1 VNRRRGTY
9 AVLACCLLLLGLRIA
24 GVADWGARAA
34 GSLLLATL
42 IIRWGL
48 ASMRPMQVR
57 ERSHEPVD
65 VVEPDGLPVYTCKGC
80 GTQLLLLRKGNERP
94 PKHCGEAMAY
104 AVVPHREPG
113 DDEYGS
119 QRGDLTAGV
128 PDYLPDD
135 LR

>member
-9 AVLACCLLLLGLRIA
+9 ALLAICVVLVLLRIT
-24 GVADWGARAA
+24 GVASWGARAA

-48 ASMRPMQVR
+48 ASMRPMQVG
-57 ERSHEPVD
+57 EKSHEPVD
-65 VVEPDGLPVYTCKGC
+65 VIEPGGLPVYTCKGC
-80 GTQLLLLRKGNERP
+80 GTQLLLLRKGNDRP
-94 PKHCGEAMAY
+94 PRHCGEAMEY
-104 AVVPHREPG
+104 AIVPQDG
-113 DDEYGS
+113 A
-119 QRGDLTAGV
+119 DLTAGV

>member
-9 AVLACCLLLLGLRIA
+9 ALLAVCVLLVVLRVT
-24 GVADWGARAA
+24 GVAPWGARAA

-48 ASMRPMQVR
+48 ASMRPMQVG
-57 ERSHEPVD
+57 EKSHPPVD
-65 VVEPDGLPVYTCKGC
+65 VVEPGGLPVYTCNGC

-94 PKHCGEAMAY
+94 PRHCGEAMEY
-104 AVVPHREPG
+104 ALVPAADAE
-113 DDEYGS
+113 
-119 QRGDLTAGV
+119 LTTAV
-128 PDYLPDD
+128 PDFLPDD